1 MNLTIKNYEKL
12 KKKGWDSIN
21 FIEDIVEKND
31 CYEISV
37 WRGHMRHFVILDR
50 EQLGNGY
57 YEIGEWSNEA
67 HCVEYPYWIKQEDIL
82 DIESLMDKL
91 KILTDDWKPKLL

>member
-1 MNLTIKNYEKL
+1 MKLTIKNYEKL

-37 WRGHMRHFVILDR
+37 RRGHMRHFVILDR
-50 EQLGNGY
+50 EQLGNDY
-57 YEIGEWSNEA
+57 YEIGEWSNET
-67 HCVEYPYWIKQEDIL
+67 HSVNYPYWIKHEDIL